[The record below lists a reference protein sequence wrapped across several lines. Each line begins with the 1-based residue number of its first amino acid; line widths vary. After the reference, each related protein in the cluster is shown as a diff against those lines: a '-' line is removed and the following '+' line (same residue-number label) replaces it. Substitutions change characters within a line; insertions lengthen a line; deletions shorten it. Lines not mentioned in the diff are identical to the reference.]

1 MAQLNQNGYF
11 LIDTNL
17 ATKGFQGQSAVKG
30 IGPTAQVGF
39 ALYSQAWDSSIGWTV
54 HFEWDGSKADFRKSS
69 GGQDIVD
76 NTITLN
82 GASFTPPVETN
93 IIGSSTISG
102 GEILPV
108 AGANPA
114 IYEISVAQ
122 QGGTAVTTPV
132 GLIYFAVFR
141 TVATFKTTDL
151 FTVAATVAVL
161 DKNSVKKDLGTR
173 YFYVNRE
180 IGVKDSSWGE
190 VKAQFKDF

>member
-1 MAQLNQNGYF
+1 MRKISAVFGTMLLTFFLANSAMAQLNQNGYF
-11 LIDTNL
+11 LIDVNV

-108 AGANPA
+108 AGATPA

-161 DKNSVKKDLGTR
+161 DKNSVK
-173 YFYVNRE
+173 
-180 IGVKDSSWGE
+180 
-190 VKAQFKDF
+190 Q